1 MWEPVTDHEKL
12 VVGEIVWCQV
22 QPTQR
27 YYGHVIHE
35 VGYWGDK
42 KYWWIGNL
50 DIPPWY
56 NGWCYKEHIYGV
68 LFEVSGVQPDED
80 DV

>member
-1 MWEPVTDHEKL
+1 MVPGATATTLLWPRNPRDRVL
-12 VVGEIVWCQV
+12 GRQ
-22 QPTQR
+22 
-27 YYGHVIHE
+27 
-35 VGYWGDK
+35 